1 MKWPRWRITTGD
13 PTDFLPI
20 VIGGALLLLS
30 LPGFVLVLLK
40 PDQNAGILGTALAV
54 WLGIGVVLGVGFLIL
69 GIRITA
75 YPGSLAYRITH
86 GRIFFR

>member
-1 MKWPRWRITTGD
+1 MKWPKWQITTGD

-20 VIGGALLLLS
+20 LIGCVFLFLS
-30 LPGFVLVLLK
+30 LPGFILVLAK
-40 PDQNAGILGTALAV
+40 PDQNAGILATALAV
-54 WLGIGVVLGVGFLIL
+54 LLGIGIVLGVGFLIL
-69 GIRITA
+69 GIRITS